1 MSIFDRH
8 GNNCRNAVRNGSV
21 ELLVLALDLALD
33 LGKPWAVAML
43 LAIKS
48 PGNSGFKVWE
58 VKILINLLFL
68 SFFILLSIALP

>member
-1 MSIFDRH
+1 M
-8 GNNCRNAVRNGSV
+8 RNGSV